1 MESNG
6 LEVLAGRSLA
16 SARDLAHQLLMRV
29 SRDDSYIN
37 LLLPSV
43 LRNSGLAEN
52 DRGLIQE
59 LSYGALRWQ
68 LQYDSITDYLAR
80 DKDIEIEVRTAL
92 RIGLHQL
99 FRMRIPAH
107 AAINETVELVKRL
120 QPKAA
125 GFANA
130 ILRNAERAGLASL
143 LDQVCFGKSELHKL
157 SIQFSHPEWV
167 ISALADALEFDSRD
181 ALNALLESNN
191 ETADINLAGLT
202 AEARRQLEGA
212 GLEKSPVSPIGFI
225 AKGNPEPYLS
235 RDVRVQDQGSQIVA
249 LTLLAL
255 AKRDGSF
262 LDMCS
267 GPGGKAAVLLSGM
280 SAEGRLDCLEPA
292 PHRAKLVEQA
302 VAGDPRARVLIQIGQ
317 QAKPSTYD
325 AVLLDAPCTGLGSL
339 RRKPESRWRKRP
351 EQISQLGEIQSELLN
366 AGLDALKPGGV
377 LLYSTCSPLIA
388 ETNTQI
394 SDALAS
400 RSDIELIDIKPAV
413 KAISPTLE
421 LNPSRKTVQLWTY
434 LHGTDSMF
442 MAAFRKK

>member
-1 MESNG
+1 MAN
-6 LEVLAGRSLA
+6 
-16 SARDLAHQLLMRV
+16 ARELAHQLLMRV

-59 LSYGALRWQ
+59 LSYGSLRWQ
-68 LQYDSITDYLAR
+68 LQYDSIIDFLAR
-80 DKDIEIEVRTAL
+80 GKEIEIEVRTAL

-99 FRMRIPAH
+99 FRMRVPTH
-107 AAINETVELVKRL
+107 AAINETVELVKII

-130 ILRNAERAGLASL
+130 ILRNAERAGLAGL
-143 LDQVCFGKSELHKL
+143 LDEICKGKTELEKF

-167 ISALADALEFDSRD
+167 ISALADSLEFDSRN
-181 ALNALLESNN
+181 ALTALLESNN
-191 ETADINLAGLT
+191 ETAEINLAGLT
-202 AEARRQLEGA
+202 AEARSSLEAA
-212 GLEKSPVSPIGFI
+212 GLEKSPVSPIGYI
-225 AKGNPEPYLS
+225 AKGNPEPFLS

-249 LTLLAL
+249 LTLLEL
-255 AKRDGSF
+255 ANRDGIF

-280 SAEGRLDCLEPA
+280 SEKGRLECLEPA

-302 VAGDPRARVLIQIGQ
+302 VAGDQRATVLVQRGQ
-317 QAKPSTYD
+317 EAKPSKYD

-351 EQISQLGEIQSELLN
+351 EQLAQLGKIQSELLQS
-366 AGLDALKPGGV
+366 GLDALKPGGV

-394 SDALAS
+394 SDVLAN

-413 KAISPTLE
+413 RRISPTLQ
-421 LNPSRKTVQLWTY
+421 LNPNRKTVQLWTY

-442 MAAFRKK
+442 MAAIRKK